1 MTMSAGGRVWSVAAA
16 TRPHQHK
23 NEHKKSQR
31 RWAIISNCAAIFTK
45 RGQEVRA
52 MTQAEWVER
61 IKSSAVEAGT
71 YRPFFDDVIATLGGI
86 LERRDQ
92 AQELFVKTKQ
102 KVIVKHTNKGGATNI
117 EQNPLLRLINDLN
130 RDALAYWRDLGL
142 TPAGLKRINEEAMKK
157 PKENALAK
165 ALKEL
170 G

>member
-1 MTMSAGGRVWSVAAA
+1 
-16 TRPHQHK
+16 
-23 NEHKKSQR
+23 
-31 RWAIISNCAAIFTK
+31 
-45 RGQEVRA
+45 

-142 TPAGLKRINEEAMKK
+142 TPSGFKKLGNEMISIKKEASF
-157 PKENALAK
+157 EDLLANI
-165 ALKEL
+165 
-170 G
+170 GI